1 MAEAKDILFDWIGT
15 DKEKNSL
22 YSVSPELI
30 VRWLNEA
37 NQRYC
42 DLSECI
48 RDIWQPILG
57 ADGVA
62 ELPDDWLRE
71 IKDRVQWTNNVS
83 LTAIDYPTALG
94 RRFTATYY
102 YAIWAGRFYVF
113 SPAAGNPTV
122 PYIRRPDQIMT
133 SNLATYSLDVLREK
147 QQNLMAFMDSKWLRF
162 QKDLTGEAALKNAF
176 DEQARQDGQNL
187 RDRRDPA
194 PMVRGRWW

>member
-133 SNLATYSLDVLREK
+133 SNLATYTLDVLREK
-147 QQNLMAFMDSKWLRF
+147 QQNILSFMDSKWARYN
-162 QKDLTGEAALKNAF
+162 KDLTGEASLKAAF

-194 PMVRGRWW
+194 PMLRGRWF

>member
-147 QQNLMAFMDSKWLRF
+147 QQNILSFMDSKWARYN
-162 QKDLTGEAALKNAF
+162 KDLTGEAALKAAF

-194 PMVRGRWW
+194 PMLRGRWF

>member
-102 YAIWAGRFYVF
+102 YAIWQNRFYDIIKHVVADF
-113 SPAAGNPTV
+113 
-122 PYIRRPDQIMT
+122 
-133 SNLATYSLDVLREK
+133 L
-147 QQNLMAFMDSKWLRF
+147 
-162 QKDLTGEAALKNAF
+162 
-176 DEQARQDGQNL
+176 
-187 RDRRDPA
+187 
-194 PMVRGRWW
+194 

>member
-133 SNLATYSLDVLREK
+133 SNLATYTLDVLREK
-147 QQNLMAFMDSKWLRF
+147 QQNILSFMDSKWARYN
-162 QKDLTGEAALKNAF
+162 KDLTGEASLKAAF

>member
-30 VRWLNEA
+30 DRWLNEA

-57 ADGVA
+57 SDGMA

-102 YAIWAGRFYVF
+102 YAIWQNRFYVF

-147 QQNLMAFMDSKWLRF
+147 QQNILSFMDSKWARYN
-162 QKDLTGEAALKNAF
+162 KDLTGEAALKAAF

-194 PMVRGRWW
+194 PMLRGRWF